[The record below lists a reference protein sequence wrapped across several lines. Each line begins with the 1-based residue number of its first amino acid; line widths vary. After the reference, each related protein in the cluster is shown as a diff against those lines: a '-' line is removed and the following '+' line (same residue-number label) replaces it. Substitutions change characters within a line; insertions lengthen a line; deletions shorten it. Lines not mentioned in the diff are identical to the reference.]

1 MLQDY
6 FPLLLLLLHW
16 LHLARVSAWSTM
28 LAVAAPAATA
38 AAATPAAMAVAVAV
52 GNGGGGGGGGHL
64 SARVLRGD
72 KPSLL
77 PLTVQPTTIH
87 HTIQYLYHT

>member
-1 MLQDY
+1 MLQYY

-28 LAVAAPAATA
+28 LAAAAPA
-38 AAATPAAMAVAVAV
+38 AAATPAAMAAAVAV
-52 GNGGGGGGGGHL
+52 GNDGGGGGHL
-64 SARVLRGD
+64 SAQVLRGD

-87 HTIQYLYHT
+87 HTIQYLYIYKST